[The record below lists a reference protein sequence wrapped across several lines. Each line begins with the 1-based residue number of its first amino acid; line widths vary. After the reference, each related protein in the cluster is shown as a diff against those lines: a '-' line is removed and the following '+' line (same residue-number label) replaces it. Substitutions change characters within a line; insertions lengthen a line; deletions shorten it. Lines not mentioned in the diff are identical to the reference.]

1 MQPVL
6 EFSIYTLLRMA
17 FIWQLIS
24 WFIFTV
30 GFLAIAAFLYDNFKS
45 LISII
50 KSVLEPY
57 FQPHLPKTLIEKY
70 GQWAVVTGS
79 TDGIGK
85 EYAKELARQGLNLV
99 LISRTKEKLI
109 AVTNEIEGE
118 FKVKTKWIA
127 ADFAKGREVYEH
139 IEKELAGI
147 EVGILVNNV
156 GMMYD
161 HPETLDLVSEDL
173 LWNMLTVNMG
183 SVTMLTRKILP
194 QMIGRRKGAIVNLG
208 SSSEAQPLPMLTVY
222 AASKKFIT
230 YFTKALEQELVEH
243 NIHVQL
249 VLPNFVITK
258 MNAYTDRVMNAG
270 ASLLF
275 PTASVYARSAVFTLG
290 KTSETNGYWFHGFQY
305 LLMKLAPV
313 PVRTLIAHRIFKQ
326 LKVEALQQKQE
337 KLKLL

>member
-1 MQPVL
+1 MQTVL
-6 EFSIYTLLRMA
+6 EFNIYTLLGMA

-30 GFLAIAAFLYDNFKS
+30 GFLVIVNFLYDNCKS
-45 LISII
+45 VISII
-50 KSVLEPY
+50 KAVLEPY

-70 GQWAVVTGS
+70 GHWAVVTGA

-109 AVTNEIEGE
+109 AVASDIEIQ

-127 ADFAKGREVYEH
+127 VDFARGKEVYDQ

-156 GMMYD
+156 GMMYE
-161 HPETLDLVSEDL
+161 HPETLDLVSENL
-173 LWNMLTVNMG
+173 LWDLLTVNMG

-208 SSSEAQPLPMLTVY
+208 SASELQPLPNMTVY
-222 AASKKFIT
+222 AASKKFVT
-230 YFTKALEQELVEH
+230 YFTKALELELEEH

-249 VLPNFVITK
+249 LMPNFVVTK
-258 MNAYTDRVMNAG
+258 MNAYSDRVMTSG
-270 ASLLF
+270 ATLIF
-275 PTASVYARSAVFTLG
+275 PTASTYARSAVFTLG
-290 KTSETNGYWFHGFQY
+290 KTSETNGYWSHGIQY
-305 LLMKLAPV
+305 ALMKIAPL
-313 PVRTLIAHRIFKQ
+313 PLRTYLGHQIFKQ
-326 LKVEALQQKQE
+326 LRIEALQQKQR
-337 KLKLL
+337 KLKLI